1 LKDTNQ
7 YLYTSEN
14 DLSTRSLNIIKD
26 LGGIPPLLSH
36 YKNHQTF
43 LNIRKSG
50 VFTNNELISFCE
62 YLCDHGLTTSSAIDH
77 SSEIIEFPSNI
88 DVELLSSLYL
98 HQKDL
103 LTTRPRN
110 VLDSL
115 ENKYNYSI
123 GQAQKILFFKKHF
136 VANFD
141 FIQLGNVGANSAK
154 ELTQFT
160 ETLRAY
166 ILGTASDS
174 ADLHKSLTVKQLS
187 KLFDYHYN
195 PELIELIVN
204 RDQYHFQRT
213 LCILLHTVPLTN
225 KKRQILD
232 YLFFDS
238 SSYSVKEL
246 AKIIGCSYQ
255 LVRVNTDFLND
266 EFIPTKINSISLGI
280 SATPFDLPNAAEK
293 LYIEIPNIEHFEFNG
308 RLITPNP
315 TLSKLAFR
323 LIFKDNL
330 ILVDDILKELLIEI
344 NSFDVTQANIFI
356 NPEFVKKSH
365 LAQLLQ
371 FLNTEIYNFEIV
383 SFEYDLKILIMRFY
397 RENDLAV
404 LSRDEIE
411 TLYRIILRIRN
422 SEFLIQRMDLKR
434 TAKKERTNH
443 ILKIAEELLKEA
455 STPVKT
461 QILLNAINDNGIE
474 IDVHQLLHKLG
485 KHKNTFI
492 RLGNSLW
499 GLKERDQI
507 DELRGSLREIAEDIL
522 QKKDMPIHISEL
534 IAIIEKMR
542 PISLLSLNSNLR
554 ASESKMFKFF
564 NCSFIGLSL
573 KKYEQYWYDIP
584 RFTPA
589 YLRKEQILLGSKA
602 NDIDLAERM
611 HSRYGYP
618 KMHVEYVLSNRTKI
632 DENL

>member
-14 DLSTRSLNIIKD
+14 DLSTRSLNVLKD
-26 LGGIPPLLSH
+26 LGGIPALLAH
-36 YKNHQTF
+36 YKKYGSF
-43 LNIRKSG
+43 LDLRKSG

-62 YLCDHGLTTSSAIDH
+62 YLCDHGLTTSSVNDH
-77 SSEIIEFPSNI
+77 SSDIIEFPSNI

-115 ENKYNYSI
+115 ENKYDYSS
-123 GQAQKILFFKKHF
+123 GQEQKILFFKKHF
-136 VANFD
+136 LANFD
-141 FIQLGNVGANSAK
+141 FIQLGNVGENSAK
-154 ELTQFT
+154 ELTKFT

-166 ILGTASDS
+166 ILGTASTS
-174 ADLHKSLTVKQLS
+174 TDLHKSLTVKQLS

-195 PELIELIVN
+195 PELIESIVN
-204 RDQYHFQRT
+204 GDQYHFQKT

-225 KKRQILD
+225 KKRQILN

-238 SSYSVKEL
+238 NSYSFKDL
-246 AKIIGCSYQ
+246 AKIIGCSYE

-266 EFIPTKINSISLGI
+266 EFIPTKINVIRSSIT
-280 SATPFDLPNAAEK
+280 AVPYDLPSNVGK
-293 LYIEIPNIEHFEFNG
+293 LYIEIPNIEYFEFDG
-308 RLITPNP
+308 HLITPNP
-315 TLSKLAFR
+315 ALSKLAFR
-323 LIFKDNL
+323 IIFKDKL

-365 LAQLLQ
+365 LSQLLQ

-383 SFEYDLKILIMRFY
+383 SFEYDLKILITRFY

-455 STPVKT
+455 STPLKT

-499 GLKERDQI
+499 DLKERDQI

-554 ASESKMFKFF
+554 TSESKMFKFF

>member
-14 DLSTRSLNIIKD
+14 NLSTRSLNIIKD
-26 LGGIPPLLSH
+26 FGGIPPLLSH

-62 YLCDHGLTTSSAIDH
+62 YLSDHGLTTSSIIDH

-88 DVELLSSLYL
+88 DIELLSSLYL

-136 VANFD
+136 LANFD

-204 RDQYHFQRT
+204 RDQYHLQRT

-455 STPVKT
+455 STPLKT

-618 KMHVEYVLSNRTKI
+618 KIHVEYVLSNRTKI